1 MKHLDL
7 ALIHAPSVYDF
18 RKHAYVH
25 YGPISDVVPSKPI
38 FDMYPAGFFS
48 LVSYLEERGIKTG
61 IYNIAAKM
69 VNDPNVDV
77 ARLIRQIDAKV
88 YGIDLH
94 WLVHSHGALE
104 VAKLVKEITGKPVI
118 LGGLSSTYYWREILE
133 NYPFVDAIVLGDTTE
148 PIFYQLLQ
156 KLEKGLLEEL
166 KEIPNIAYRT
176 KDGKIKFTGLKY
188 VPAEL
193 DELRPKYDIVVKV
206 MVRSGVTL
214 SLPWSTFL
222 KHPVTAVITYKGCTH
237 NCLACGGSHFTYSV
251 IFQRKT
257 PGIKK
262 PETLFEEYK
271 EITERLK
278 APIFFVN
285 DLQVLGKTYIEKLT
299 KLLSSEKQDL
309 EVFFEFFVPPPREV
323 LELMRKASER
333 VYLQISPESQDEE
346 IRRHYGRPYTNQTLK
361 TFLRNAKQ
369 LGFERI
375 DLYFM
380 IGLPGQTVEN
390 VRPIGSFFEE
400 LWQEA
405 PKTVD
410 AFVAPLAPFV
420 DPGSIAFHKSAKYG
434 YKLYAYT
441 LTDHR
446 KLLLAKNWHEMLNY
460 ETQWLTRREIAEATY
475 NAVES
480 LAKSK
485 HKVGL
490 IDDEYYAAVIQSISL
505 ARQMKKAGVFDS
517 KETLKEEEL
526 YPMKKIVLS
535 YLTPRLAWEIIK
547 YKFTA

>member
-1 MKHLDL
+1 
-7 ALIHAPSVYDF
+7 VYDF
-18 RKHAYVH
+18 RKRGYVH
-25 YGPISDVVPSKPI
+25 YGLISDVIPSKPI

-48 LVSYLEERGIKTG
+48 LVSYLEERGVKTG
-61 IYNIAAKM
+61 VFNIAAKM
-69 VNDPNVDV
+69 VNDPDVDV

-104 VAKLVKEITGKPVI
+104 LAKLVKEVTGRPVI
-118 LGGLSSTYYWREILE
+118 LGGLTATYYWREVLE
-133 NYPFVDAIVLGDTTE
+133 NYPFVDVVVLGDAVE
-148 PIFYQLLQ
+148 PVLYQLLQ
-156 KLEKGLLEEL
+156 KLEKGRLEEL
-166 KEIPNIAYRT
+166 EEIPNVAYRT
-176 KDGKIKFTGLKY
+176 DGGIKFTGLKY

-206 MVRSGVTL
+206 MVRSGIDL

-222 KHPVTAVITYKGCTH
+222 KHPIAAVITYKGCVY
-237 NCLACGGSHFTYSV
+237 NCLACGGSRFAYSV
-251 IFQRKT
+251 VFQRKNL
-257 PGIKK
+257 GVKR
-262 PETLFEEYK
+262 PETVFEEYR
-271 EITERLK
+271 EITDRLK
-278 APIFFVN
+278 APVFFVG
-285 DLQVLGKTYIEKLT
+285 DLQVLGKTYVEKLT
-299 KLLSSEKQDL
+299 QLLGGEKRD
-309 EVFFEFFVPPPREV
+309 VDVIFEFFAPPPREV
-323 LELMRKASER
+323 LGLLRKAGER
-333 VYLQISPESQDEE
+333 VYLQISPESHDEE
-346 IRRHYGRPYTNQTLK
+346 IRRRYGRPYTNHELK

-369 LGFERI
+369 LGFERV
-375 DLYFM
+375 DVYFM

-405 PKTVD
+405 PNMVD

-420 DPGSIAFHKSAKYG
+420 DPGSLAFYKSAEYG

-441 LTDHR
+441 LTEHR
-446 KLLLAKNWHEMLNY
+446 ELLLAKNWYEMLNY

-490 IDDEYYAAVIQSISL
+490 IDDEYYATVIQSISL

-517 KETLKEEEL
+517 KETIKEEEL
-526 YPMKKIVLS
+526 YPKKKTALS